1 MSKLNDVINR
11 LEDECEKNKTN
22 QMMRIVC
29 NHVNEKL
36 SNQPDNV
43 LDKILNENL
52 TISSAI
58 DEMKKEAQKNAVG
71 GCGILTDEE
80 GFEIIDSYFGLNG
93 SNSQSNA
100 ETKKT
105 VSLFDLI

>member
-11 LEDECEKNKTN
+11 MEDECEKNKTN
-22 QMMRIVC
+22 QMMRVIC

-36 SNQPDNV
+36 NNQPDNV
-43 LDKILNENL
+43 LDEILNKKL
-52 TISSAI
+52 TISAAI
-58 DEMKKEAQKNAVG
+58 GKMKEEAQKNAVG
-71 GCGILTDEE
+71 GCGMLTDEE
-80 GFEIIDSYFGLNG
+80 GFKIIDSYFGLNG